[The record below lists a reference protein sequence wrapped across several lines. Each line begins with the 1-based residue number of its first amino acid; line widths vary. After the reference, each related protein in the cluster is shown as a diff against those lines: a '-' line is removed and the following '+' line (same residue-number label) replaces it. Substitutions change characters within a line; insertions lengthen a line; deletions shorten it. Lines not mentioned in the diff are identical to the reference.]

1 MYTVADLTPGMEFAG
16 CRVEE
21 LVGRGG
27 MGVIYRAT
35 DLRLERPVAIKL
47 IAAERASDSGFRR
60 RFERE
65 ARVTAAIDH
74 PNVIP
79 VYAAGEENGHLY
91 LVMRWVAGLDL
102 QALLRK
108 EGRLSPERSARL
120 VEQVAAA
127 LDAAHAAGLVH
138 RDIKPANVLL
148 AGDHVYLSDFGITRA
163 DSGASITDTGEWLG
177 TVDFMS
183 PEHLRGERTTPRSDV
198 YAVGCLLHCC
208 LTGKPPFPRSTP
220 AATILAHLDDEP
232 PHASDAPGVPAG
244 FDAVIARALA
254 KDPAE
259 RYASAGELGRAAR
272 AVIDHASLAP
282 TRATAARNPTGPV
295 RAAPTRVALKRATPG
310 DNGQTADEPTRVFA
324 EPEETVALTRARG
337 LPRWPIRVGLVGLAV
352 AAVIVAV
359 ALLSSGGQSSGP
371 LSASE
376 IAAAA
381 NSFARAYAHED
392 PGALARLLAP
402 DVERVSPTGVE
413 RGRAAVL
420 AEYRR
425 QFSQGGIEGY
435 RLSHVSITP
444 GWVGRLSASYTVPRA
459 GGRAFGG
466 SVVFGVRRLN
476 GRSVI
481 GLIATQPQ
489 G

>member
-1 MYTVADLTPGMEFAG
+1 
-16 CRVEE
+16 
-21 LVGRGG
+21 

-47 IAAERASDSGFRR
+47 IATDRASDGGFRR

-65 ARVTAAIDH
+65 ARLTAAIDH

-91 LVMRWVAGLDL
+91 LVMRYVAGLDL

-108 EGRLSPERSARL
+108 ESRLAPERAVQL

-177 TVDFMS
+177 TVDFTS
-183 PEHLRGERTTPRSDV
+183 PEHLRGQRTTLRSDV
-198 YAVGCLLHCC
+198 YSVGCLLHCC
-208 LTGKPPFPRSTP
+208 LTGRPPFPRSTP
-220 AATILAHLDDEP
+220 AATILAHLDDAP
-232 PHASDAPGVPAG
+232 PRASDSPGVPAG

-254 KDPAE
+254 KDPAD
-259 RYASAGELGRAAR
+259 RYGSAGALAHAAR
-272 AVIDHASLAP
+272 AVISDAPRPVIAHAPVAATQSRVADGPAAEAGATARPSLAD
-282 TRATAARNPTGPV
+282 G
-295 RAAPTRVALKRATPG
+295 RV
-310 DNGQTADEPTRVFA
+310 QTADAPTRVFA
-324 EPEETVALTRARG
+324 EPEETVALMRARRR
-337 LPRWPIRVGLVGLAV
+337 PRWPMRLGLLGTVV
-352 AAVIVAV
+352 VAVIVTV
-359 ALLSSGGQSSGP
+359 ALLGSGARVSGP

-376 IAAAA
+376 VAAAA
-381 NSFARAYAHED
+381 NAFARAYAHED
-392 PGALARLLAP
+392 AGALARLLAP
-402 DVERVSPTGVE
+402 DVARVSPTGVE

-425 QFSQGGIEGY
+425 QFAQGGIEGY

-466 SVVFGVRRLN
+466 AVVFGVRRLN

>member
-1 MYTVADLTPGMEFAG
+1 MEFAG
-16 CRVEE
+16 CRVEA

-47 IAAERASDSGFRR
+47 IATDRASDSGFRR

-65 ARVTAAIDH
+65 ARLTAAIDH

-91 LVMRWVAGLDL
+91 LVMRYVAGLDL

-120 VEQVAAA
+120 VAQVAAA

-163 DSGASITDTGEWLG
+163 DSGASVTDTGEWLG

-220 AATILAHLDDEP
+220 AATILAHLDDMP
-232 PHASDAPGVPAG
+232 PRASASPGVPPG
-244 FDAVIARALA
+244 FDDVIARALA

-272 AVIDHASLAP
+272 AVIADGPVAAAPAKIAPGPLTPRRASASPVAP
-282 TRATAARNPTGPV
+282 TSATADSNGQTAE
-295 RAAPTRVALKRATPG
+295 APTRVF
-310 DNGQTADEPTRVFA
+310 V
-324 EPEETVALTRARG
+324 EPEETVALTRARR
-337 LPRWPIRVGLVGLAV
+337 LPRWPIRIGLTGLGVV
-352 AAVIVAV
+352 ALVVAV
-359 ALLSSGGQSSGP
+359 VLLSSGGQATGP

-376 IAAAA
+376 VAAAA
-381 NSFARAYAHED
+381 DSFARAYAHED
-392 PGALARLLAP
+392 AGALARLLAP
-402 DVERVSPTGVE
+402 DVARVSPTGVE

-435 RLSHVSITP
+435 RLSRVSITP

-459 GGRAFGG
+459 GGRAFAGT
-466 SVVFGVRRLN
+466 VVFGVRRLN
-476 GRSVI
+476 GRAVI